1 MFKEYLRYLLGRGQV
16 RIILAI
22 RSVLLILVLAAVPSM
37 QAGGA
42 VALLF
47 VLLVLAFLGTYVAN
61 GYVIRSKM
69 DPKRPVELP
78 QYLVFFF
85 LLVLFTLALFLL
97 LNFLITPFI
106 GPETK
111 AVFEKYA
118 EDPTKPMPAELTRL
132 YLITPFLMG
141 LVFYLII
148 PVLFAKLNIVQG
160 LKALPSCI
168 KRSDYVVAAWT
179 PYVIMFVPT
188 LIMFLISGS
197 EEAVTSFFGQIVILF
212 VLFFSLTSDIFLQYP
227 TYYLIRT
234 KEEPEEPTE

>member
-1 MFKEYLRYLLGRGQV
+1 MFKEYLRYLLGKGQV
-16 RIILAI
+16 RAILAI

-47 VLLVLAFLGTYVAN
+47 VPLVLALLGTYVAN
-61 GYVIRSKM
+61 GYVIRSGM
-69 DPKRPVELP
+69 DPKKPVALP
-78 QYLVFFF
+78 QFLVFFL
-85 LLVLFTLALFLL
+85 LLVVFVLVLFLL

-111 AVFEKYA
+111 AAFEKYA
-118 EDPTKPMPAELTRL
+118 KDPSKPMPEELTRL

-141 LVFYLII
+141 LVFYLIV
-148 PVLFAKLNIVQG
+148 PVLFAKLNILQG
-160 LKALPSCI
+160 LKALLSSI

-188 LIMFLISGS
+188 LVMFLISGS
-197 EEAVTSFFGQIVILF
+197 EEMVTSFFGQIVILF

-227 TYYLIRT
+227 TFYLIKT
-234 KEEPEEPTE
+234 EEKPEEPNE